1 MPRSTR
7 LAVPLL
13 LAALA
18 LALSPATRPAAAQDD
33 APSLYERMGGYDV
46 IAATVDDFLA
56 RLNADARL
64 QPLFVGVSAT
74 SGPRIRQHIVDF
86 VCAETGGP
94 CAYHGR
100 SMADAHA
107 GMPIA
112 DEHFDAAVDHMGD
125 ALESQGVGERERRE
139 LVSWL
144 RSLRSAFVAQS

>member
-1 MPRSTR
+1 
-7 LAVPLL
+7 
-13 LAALA
+13 
-18 LALSPATRPAAAQDD
+18 
-33 APSLYERMGGYDV
+33 MGGYDV
-46 IAATVDDFLA
+46 VAATVDDFLT